1 MAMKDKQGNWL
12 DDKGRPIPEE
22 YVKPIDKKR
31 DKLVESIIK
40 RVTKLSAKLAD
51 EKVEIVAAVE
61 KYLKELA
68 KDSKVREGWKGNIIL
83 YNFSQNLC
91 IERRINETISFDERL
106 QMVKTTIDK
115 WLNER
120 LRNVDEVVAKLI
132 SQAFSVDKQGRINTT
147 MLLKLK
153 KLDIKDKEWV
163 KALPFQEYRCSR
175 RWLERVH
182 PQLQRYPACNGGSQ
196 GCRTVLRKLSTSS
209 AISSP
214 SKRTTRTV
222 MQSSSDNR
230 QARNSCAA

>member
-163 KALPFQEYRCSR
+163 KAMEMLDESIFVKSSKMALRFRSKNTDVPE
-175 RWLERVH
+175 
-182 PQLQRYPACNGGSQ
+182 GGWSEFILNFNDIPLA
-196 GCRTVLRKLSTSS
+196 TEEVKD
-209 AISSP
+209 AE
-214 SKRTTRTV
+214 
-222 MQSSSDNR
+222 QS
-230 QARNSCAA
+230 

>member
-1 MAMKDKQGNWL
+1 MAQKDKQGNWL

-40 RVTKLSAKLAD
+40 RVAKLSSKLAD

-68 KDSKVREGWKGNIIL
+68 KDSKVREGWKGNILL

-91 IERRINETISFDERL
+91 IERRINESISFDERL

-115 WLNER
+115 WLAER
-120 LRNVDEVVAKLI
+120 LKNIDEVIAKLI

-163 KALPFQEYRCSR
+163 KAMEMLDESIFVKSSKMALRFRSR
-175 RWLERVH
+175 NTEV
-182 PQLQRYPACNGGSQ
+182 AENGWSEFI
-196 GCRTVLRKLSTSS
+196 LNFNEIPL
-209 AISSP
+209 
-214 SKRTTRTV
+214 
-222 MQSSSDNR
+222 
-230 QARNSCAA
+230 AAEEVKNAGQ

>member
-1 MAMKDKQGNWL
+1 MAQKDKQGNWL

-40 RVTKLSAKLAD
+40 RVAKLSTKLAD

-68 KDSKVREGWKGNIIL
+68 KDSKVREGWKGNILL

-91 IERRINETISFDERL
+91 IERRINESISFDERL

-115 WLNER
+115 WLAER
-120 LRNVDEVVAKLI
+120 LKNIDEVIAKLI

-163 KALPFQEYRCSR
+163 KAMEMLDESIFVKSSKMALRFRSR
-175 RWLERVH
+175 NTEV
-182 PQLQRYPACNGGSQ
+182 AENGWSEFI
-196 GCRTVLRKLSTSS
+196 LNFNEIPL
-209 AISSP
+209 
-214 SKRTTRTV
+214 
-222 MQSSSDNR
+222 
-230 QARNSCAA
+230 AAEEVKNAGL

>member
-163 KALPFQEYRCSR
+163 KAMEMLDESIFVKSSKMALRFRSR
-175 RWLERVH
+175 NTEV
-182 PQLQRYPACNGGSQ
+182 AENGWSEFI
-196 GCRTVLRKLSTSS
+196 LNFNEIPL
-209 AISSP
+209 
-214 SKRTTRTV
+214 
-222 MQSSSDNR
+222 
-230 QARNSCAA
+230 AAEEVKNAGL

>member
-163 KALPFQEYRCSR
+163 KAMEMLDESIFVKSSKMALRFRSKNTDVPE
-175 RWLERVH
+175 
-182 PQLQRYPACNGGSQ
+182 GGWSEFILNFNDIPLA
-196 GCRTVLRKLSTSS
+196 TEEV
-209 AISSP
+209 
-214 SKRTTRTV
+214 
-222 MQSSSDNR
+222 
-230 QARNSCAA
+230 